1 MKIYVI
7 KKDFNK
13 ESKEVRKAIMNSMEV
28 LFNRI
33 TEYEKQGVCFERI
46 FNDDKIKYD
55 KHGKFFTFKSQ
66 KSNMQLRILYS
77 YMLVDDGPIFLIA
90 DYHVKKKNK
99 KDYIKKFDVVN
110 NLEPFELLNTA
121 FSIA

>member
-7 KKDFNK
+7 KKDYIK
-13 ESKEVRKAIMNSMEV
+13 ESKEVRNAIMNSMEV

-66 KSNMQLRILYS
+66 KSNIQLRILYS
-77 YMLVDDGPIFLIA
+77 YMLIGQEPVFLIA
-90 DYHVKKKNK
+90 DYYVKKKKK
-99 KDYIKKFDVVN
+99 KDYIKKFDIAN
-110 NLEPFELLNTA
+110 NWEPFELINKA
-121 FSIA
+121 YSIA

>member
-7 KKDFNK
+7 KKDYIK
-13 ESKEVRKAIMNSMEV
+13 ESKEVRNAITNSMEV

-66 KSNMQLRILYS
+66 KSNIQLRILYS
-77 YMLVDDGPIFLIA
+77 YMLIGQEPVFLIA
-90 DYHVKKKNK
+90 DYYVKKKKK
-99 KDYIKKFDVVN
+99 KDYIKKFDIAN
-110 NLEPFELLNTA
+110 NWEPFELINKA
-121 FSIA
+121 YSIA